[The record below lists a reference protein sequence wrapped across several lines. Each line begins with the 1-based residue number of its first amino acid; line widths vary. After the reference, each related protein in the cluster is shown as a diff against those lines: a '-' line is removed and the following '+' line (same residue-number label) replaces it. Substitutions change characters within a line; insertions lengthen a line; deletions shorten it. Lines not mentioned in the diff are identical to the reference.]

1 MIFQNGFWNANEIS
15 TSTTS
20 TYTTPEDTQI
30 IFGSVVRIVSLTDD
44 DNSRNE
50 SIFKYRLVN
59 SQNISARRLP
69 DVLLIGVKKCGT
81 RALLEFTRVHPDG
94 KNYRI

>member
-1 MIFQNGFWNANEIS
+1 M
-15 TSTTS
+15 
-20 TYTTPEDTQI
+20 
-30 IFGSVVRIVSLTDD
+30 RIVSLTDD